1 MGWVGNERRKG
12 KWKLYLDDFGYVFK
26 RREAMFLEALENFGK
41 TLFWKALV

>member
-1 MGWVGNERRKG
+1 MRGGRESGSYTWMISVMF
-12 KWKLYLDDFGYVFK
+12 LK